1 MTLMENMG
9 SIEVKKWSDADEQ
22 EILNQWY
29 ETHQAICPSCLQR
42 RVILDIRQ
50 LPPDS
55 QGGKLLARCP
65 RCGKE
70 AVIFLW
76 RDPQPDDSV

>member
-1 MTLMENMG
+1 MSGTGE
-9 SIEVKKWSDADEQ
+9 KTWSDADKQ
-22 EILNQWY
+22 EVLNQWY
-29 ETHQAICPSCLQR
+29 ETRQAICPSCLQHQ
-42 RVILDIRQ
+42 VILNTRQ

-65 RCGKE
+65 RCGKSE
-70 AVIFLW
+70 VLRLW

>member
-1 MTLMENMG
+1 MG
-9 SIEVKKWSDADEQ
+9 GAEVKTWSDADKQ
-22 EILNQWY
+22 EILKQWH
-29 ETHQAICPSCLQR
+29 ETRRAICPSCLQR
-42 RVILDIRQ
+42 EVILDTKQ

-76 RDPQPDDSV
+76 RDPQPDDGV